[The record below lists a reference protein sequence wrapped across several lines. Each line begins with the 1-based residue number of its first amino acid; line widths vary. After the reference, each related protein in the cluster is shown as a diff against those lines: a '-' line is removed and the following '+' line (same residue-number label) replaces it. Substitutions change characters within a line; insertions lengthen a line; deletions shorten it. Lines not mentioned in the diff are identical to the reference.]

1 MFSVLSKVEILNVK
15 NLNIENRRVFG
26 PGDWGN
32 TGRYIWDAANIKYSN
47 RFLTTQMVFG
57 YNIMHQPNVFPNVN
71 KEGTYAFATF
81 NSIKNLPFLI
91 DLFYVYK
98 YDETGKYISESNI
111 SGNLYASYIGSKVQK
126 THHNL
131 NLMFLGAYQFG
142 KYATDKISAFG
153 ITTQLNYKFNT
164 TWKPELMLT
173 YIYASGDNNLKN
185 GIHQTFDGIFSGS
198 DTDLYS
204 WMNFIFW
211 KNVHQY
217 RADLILNPAK
227 KISVRSEYHAY
238 FLDKTKDAWCFPG
251 KAMRQDKQGLSG
263 SFVGQELDFIS
274 KIKIFKW
281 FQFWGGYCFFVP
293 GDFVKKT
300 GNSPLAQ
307 WFFGELTFIL

>member
-1 MFSVLSKVEILNVK
+1 M
-15 NLNIENRRVFG
+15 
-26 PGDWGN
+26 
-32 TGRYIWDAANIKYSN
+32 
-47 RFLTTQMVFG
+47 
-57 YNIMHQPNVFPNVN
+57 
-71 KEGTYAFATF
+71 
-81 NSIKNLPFLI
+81 LPFLF
-91 DLFYVYK
+91 DVFYVYK
-98 YDETGKYISESNI
+98 YDEKQNYKSEKGI
-111 SGNLYASYIGSKVQK
+111 SGNLYSNYLGGRIQK
-126 THHNL
+126 SFHKL
-131 NLMFLGAYQFG
+131 DFMLLGAYEFG
-142 KYATDKISAFG
+142 KYSADRISAFG
-153 ITTQLNYKFNT
+153 VTTQLNYGFNIK
-164 TWKPELMLT
+164 WKPQLMLT
-173 YIYASGDNNLKN
+173 YIYGSGDKN
-185 GIHQTFDGIFSGS
+185 PTDGIQQTFDGIFSGS

-238 FLDKTKDAWCFPG
+238 FLDKTKDAWYFPG

-263 SFVGQELDFIS
+263 RFVGQELDFIS